1 MTHMCIDATVRAA
14 FDFGFH
20 CTVIHDACATK
31 DLSFK
36 NATIPA
42 VYIHNTILASLN
54 GVYANAMSTEEF
66 FGYKKTLHSVSKT
79 EKSVSCQTIDFLSN
93 CIIQEIL
100 KMNTKKCD

>member
-1 MTHMCIDATVRAA
+1 MWDDDSYVYRCYSKGCIR
-14 FDFGFH
+14 FGFQ

-54 GVYANAMSTEEF
+54 GVYANVISTQEF
-66 FGYKKTLHSVSKT
+66 LAT
-79 EKSVSCQTIDFLSN
+79 
-93 CIIQEIL
+93 
-100 KMNTKKCD
+100 

>member
-1 MTHMCIDATVRAA
+1 MCIDATVRAA
-14 FDFGFH
+14 FDFGLQ

-54 GVYANAMSTEEF
+54 GVYANVMSTEEF
-66 FGYKKTLHSVSKT
+66 FTKNTLFSEQNRK
-79 EKSVSCQTIDFLSN
+79 ECFLSN
-93 CIIQEIL
+93 HRFSFKL
-100 KMNTKKCD
+100 YYTGNP